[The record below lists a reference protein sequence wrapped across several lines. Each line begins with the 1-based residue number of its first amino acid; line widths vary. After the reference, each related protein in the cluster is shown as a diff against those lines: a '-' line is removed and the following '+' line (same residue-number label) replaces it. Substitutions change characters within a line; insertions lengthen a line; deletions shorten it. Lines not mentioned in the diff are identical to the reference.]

1 MLRFK
6 EEFLDSK
13 NNFYTKKFF
22 KSNFLTK
29 YRRKKKYNQI
39 CKDLNKCNLNLIDEI
54 IGEVFD
60 NKSIEIHFGI
70 RVHNSFLFETED
82 YYLPVFYLN
91 DKSHKDIPFPYNL
104 ILMKLTQFFYFNKKF
119 PSRSQ
124 LKTYFERV
132 KNNYRNF
139 LLDEYSRDINNTF
152 MKNDSEKFDLT
163 TMGYEIS

>member
-6 EEFLDSK
+6 DEFSK
-13 NNFYTKKFF
+13 NKNYYTKKFF
-22 KSNFLTK
+22 KSNFFIK
-29 YRRKKKYNQI
+29 YKRRKKYKQI
-39 CKDLNKCNLNLIDEI
+39 CKDLNKCNLTLVEEI

-60 NKSIEIHFGI
+60 NTSIEIDFGI
-70 RVHNSFLFETED
+70 RVFNPFWLDTD
-82 YYLPVFYLN
+82 VYYLPVFYLVDN
-91 DKSHKDIPFPYNL
+91 SNEDIGFPYKL

-124 LKTYFERV
+124 LKIYFERV

-139 LLDEYSRDINNTF
+139 LLDEYSRDNNNTF

-163 TMGYEIS
+163 TMGYEI

>member
-39 CKDLNKCNLNLIDEI
+39 CKDLNKCNLTLVEEI

-60 NKSIEIHFGI
+60 NTSIEIDFGI
-70 RVHNSFLFETED
+70 RVFNPFWLDTD
-82 YYLPVFYLN
+82 VYYLPVFYLVDN
-91 DKSHKDIPFPYNL
+91 SNEDIGFPYKL

-124 LKTYFERV
+124 LKIYFERV

-163 TMGYEIS
+163 TMGYEI